1 MAGIIRTWR
10 DYRKENRFLLTVFI
24 ILLFLSGGAFFLF
37 ERTQEASS
45 QELTNRLL
53 LFVLWYLDVSLIL
66 VLSFIIVRSLIKLLL
81 ERRAGILGARFRTKL
96 ILTYIVLTFVPVIF
110 IFLIATNLLQHSIDR
125 WFSSPVENILKGGRD
140 LAVELRETIEERLQ
154 RQVTIAATELENDPH
169 GTSLAD
175 LQRVMAVD
183 LLALFDDDELI
194 EAVAD
199 PRRIPAPVPEL
210 HWEELEKQGV
220 RVERWRGGLL
230 IRAWTPLKRDNQ
242 RLVVGAVLPSR
253 LLLHL
258 QRTTDADVQFQE
270 MKAQQGTVTATTILV
285 FLSVTLLLLFSTVW
299 IGLYLSRRFTAPL
312 LAVIDATRR
321 VAEGDAL
328 EEVVAPASD
337 EVEVLVD
344 SFNAMVRRVRATEQ
358 EILSSNH
365 ELATLLATIPTGVL
379 TLSPDNTS
387 FRPNAAAAGM
397 MGHRQWQRTW
407 QSIESLKTT
416 GLEELRRYIEATE
429 PLGQRT
435 EIDLAVDGETK
446 HIEVSRRPLAGG
458 GSVVAMDDLTELV
471 AAQRQAAWSEVAR
484 RIAHEIKNPLTP
496 IQLAA
501 ERVQRR
507 VSGLGLEGDLEQV
520 LSSSCEA
527 IVAHVSGLQ
536 DLVDAFHQYAQMPAV
551 TLRPWSIHRLVKEA
565 VGLYEDFRPGL
576 KITPTVPTEP
586 VWAMIDPVL
595 LRQALVNL
603 IDNAAAAI
611 PGAGSINVHLRAEN
625 DTAILEILD
634 SGTGLP
640 TDDLQLLT
648 QPFFSTKGRGSG
660 MGLAIVDRI
669 VRDHG
674 GVFEI
679 SRREEG
685 GSQARITL
693 FGAVVSQPETDSS
706 TTGQASRE
714 LSFSAT
720 KDTI

>member
-1 MAGIIRTWR
+1 MALNFRAWHR
-10 DYRKENRFLLTVFI
+10 YRKENRFLLTVFSV
-24 ILLFLSGGAFFLF
+24 LLLLSSGAFFLF
-37 ERTQEASS
+37 QRTQEASS

-96 ILTYIVLTFVPVIF
+96 ILTYIVLTFVPAIF

-125 WFSSPVENILKGGRD
+125 WFSSPVEDILRGGRG
-140 LAVELRETIEERLQ
+140 LAVDFRETIEARLERQ
-154 RQVTIAATELENDPH
+154 AAIAAAQLENRP
-169 GTSLAD
+169 GGRSLAD

-183 LLALFDDDELI
+183 LLALFDDDVLV

-199 PRRIPAPVPEL
+199 PRKISAPVPEL
-210 HWEELEKQGV
+210 HWRELDTQGV

-230 IRAWTPLKRDNQ
+230 IRAWTPFGTENG
-242 RLVVGAVLPSR
+242 RLVVGAILPSN

-258 QRTTDADVQFQE
+258 QRATDADAQFQE

-299 IGLYLSRRFTAPL
+299 VGLYLSRRFTEPL
-312 LAVIDATRR
+312 LAVVDATRR

-358 EILSSNH
+358 EILSSNQ

-379 TLSPDNTS
+379 TLSPDNAR
-387 FRPNAAAAGM
+387 FRPNAAAAIM
-397 MGHRQWQRTW
+397 LGHTQWQRTW
-407 QSIESLKTT
+407 QPIDALETP
-416 GLEELRRYIEATE
+416 GLEELRLYLESAD
-429 PLGQRT
+429 PLRQRL
-435 EIDLAVDGETK
+435 EIDLTVDEETC

-471 AAQRQAAWSEVAR
+471 AAQRQAAWSEVAQ

-496 IQLAA
+496 IRLAA

-507 VSGLGLEGDLEQV
+507 VDGLGGELEQV

-536 DLVDAFHQYAQMPAV
+536 ALVDAFHQYARMPAI
-551 TLRPWSIHRLVKEA
+551 TPQPWSINRLVDETA
-565 VGLYEDFRPGL
+565 ALYENFRTGL
-576 KITPTVPTEP
+576 DVVTVLPEETL
-586 VWAMIDPVL
+586 WAMVDPVP

-603 IDNAAAAI
+603 IDNAAAAVTGQGRI
-611 PGAGSINVHLRAEN
+611 EVRAWTDEQN
-625 DTAILEILD
+625 AILEILD
-634 SGTGLP
+634 TGAGLP
-640 TDDLQLLT
+640 TDDVQLLT

-679 SRREEG
+679 SNREG
-685 GSQARITL
+685 QGSQARIIL
-693 FGAVVSQPETDSS
+693 VGAVVTQPAASS
-706 TTGQASRE
+706 
-714 LSFSAT
+714 
-720 KDTI
+720 

>member
-1 MAGIIRTWR
+1 MAGIVRAWR
-10 DYRKENRFLLTVFI
+10 RYRKENRFLLTVFFVV
-24 ILLFLSGGAFFLF
+24 LFLSGGAFSLF

-66 VLSFIIVRSLIKLLL
+66 VLSFIIIRSLVKLLL

-96 ILTYIVLTFVPVIF
+96 ILTYIALTFVPVIF

-154 RQVTIAATELENDPH
+154 RQATIAASELEKHPTK
-169 GTSLAD
+169 TSLAD
-175 LQRVMAVD
+175 LQRIMTVD
-183 LLALFDDDELI
+183 LLALFDDDVLV

-199 PRRIPAPVPEL
+199 PRKVPAPVPEL
-210 HWEELEKQGV
+210 HWSDLETQGV

-230 IRAWTPLKRDNQ
+230 IRAWTPVGSENQ
-242 RLVVGAVLPSR
+242 RLVVGAVLPSH
-253 LLLHL
+253 LLIHL

-270 MKAQQGTVTATTILV
+270 LKAQQGTVTATTILV

-312 LAVIDATRR
+312 LAVVDATRR

-379 TLSPDNTS
+379 TLSPDDAS

-397 MGHRQWQRTW
+397 LGHQQWQRTW
-407 QSIESLKTT
+407 QPIENLETP
-416 GLEELRRYIEATE
+416 GLEELWCYIDGGD
-429 PLGQRT
+429 PLRQRT
-435 EIDLAVDGETK
+435 EIDLTVGGETR
-446 HIEVSRRPLAGG
+446 HVEVSRRPLAGG
-458 GSVVAMDDLTELV
+458 GSVVAIDDLTELV

-507 VSGLGLEGDLEQV
+507 VSTLGLEGDIEQI
-520 LSSSCEA
+520 LTSSCEA

-536 DLVDAFHQYAQMPAV
+536 DLVDSFHQYAQMPAV
-551 TLRPWSIHRLVKEA
+551 TLRPWSINRLVDETVA
-565 VGLYEDFRPGL
+565 LYEDFRQGV
-576 KITPTVPTEP
+576 KITTRCLQETL
-586 VWAMIDPVL
+586 WAMVDPVL

-611 PGAGSINVHLRAEN
+611 PGTGTIEVHVEREG
-625 DTAILEILD
+625 DHAILEILD
-634 SGTGLP
+634 SGSGLP
-640 TDDLQLLT
+640 TDDVQVLT

-679 SRREEG
+679 GGRAEG
-685 GSQARITL
+685 GTRARIVL
-693 FGAVVSQPETDSS
+693 IGAVVPQPTAE
-706 TTGQASRE
+706 QSRE

-720 KDTI
+720 NDTI

>member
-1 MAGIIRTWR
+1 MPLNFRSWYR
-10 DYRKENRFLLTVFI
+10 SRKENRFLLTVFS
-24 ILLFLSGGAFFLF
+24 ILLLLSSGAFFLAQ
-37 ERTQEASS
+37 RTQAASS

-66 VLSFIIVRSLIKLLL
+66 VLSFIIIRSLIKLLL

-125 WFSSPVENILKGGRD
+125 WFSSPVENILRGGRD
-140 LAVELRETIEERLQ
+140 LAVELRETIEERLE
-154 RQVTIAATELENDPH
+154 RQAAIAAAELGKGPRNA
-169 GTSLAD
+169 SLAD

-183 LLALFDDDELI
+183 LLALFDGDVLV

-199 PRRIPAPVPEL
+199 PRKIPAPVPEL
-210 HWEELEKQGV
+210 RWSQLEAQGV
-220 RVERWRGGLL
+220 RVDRWRGGLL
-230 IRAWTPLKRDNQ
+230 IRAWTPVGTENQ
-242 RLVVGAVLPSR
+242 HLVVGAILPSN

-258 QRTTDADVQFQE
+258 QRATDADAQFQE

-299 IGLYLSRRFTAPL
+299 LGLYLSRRFTEPL
-312 LAVIDATRR
+312 LAVVDATRR

-358 EILSSNH
+358 EIMSSNQ

-379 TLSPDNTS
+379 TLSPDNAR
-387 FRPNAAAAGM
+387 FRPNAAAAVM
-397 MGHRQWQRTW
+397 LGHTPWQRTW
-407 QSIESLKTT
+407 QPVDILKTP
-416 GLEELRRYIEATE
+416 GLEELRLYLESPDHHR
-429 PLGQRT
+429 QRL
-435 EIDLAVDGETK
+435 EIDLTVDGETY
-446 HIEVSRRPLAGG
+446 HVEVSRRPLAGG

-471 AAQRQAAWSEVAR
+471 AAQRQAAWSEVAQ

-496 IQLAA
+496 IRLAA

-507 VSGLGLEGDLEQV
+507 VAGLGGDLEHI

-527 IVAHVSGLQ
+527 IIAHVSGLQ
-536 DLVDAFHQYAQMPAV
+536 DLVNAFHQYAQMPTV
-551 TLRPWSIHRLVKEA
+551 TPQPWSINRLVDETA
-565 VGLYEDFRPGL
+565 ALYEDYRPGL
-576 KITPTVPTEP
+576 TVVTELP
-586 VWAMIDPVL
+586 GEPLWAMVDPVPF
-595 LRQALVNL
+595 RQALVNL

-611 PGAGSINVHLRAEN
+611 SGPGRIDVRAWAD
-625 DTAILEILD
+625 DTNAILEILD
-634 SGTGLP
+634 SGSGLP
-640 TDDLQLLT
+640 TEDVQVLT

-669 VRDHG
+669 VRDHDG
-674 GVFEI
+674 LFEI
-679 SRREEG
+679 GNREGQGSR
-685 GSQARITL
+685 ARIVL
-693 FGAVVSQPETDSS
+693 FGAVIPQPASQPK
-706 TTGQASRE
+706 GN
-714 LSFSAT
+714 
-720 KDTI
+720 

>member
-1 MAGIIRTWR
+1 VG
-10 DYRKENRFLLTVFI
+10 N
-24 ILLFLSGGAFFLF
+24 G
-37 ERTQEASS
+37 
-45 QELTNRLL
+45 
-53 LFVLWYLDVSLIL
+53 
-66 VLSFIIVRSLIKLLL
+66 
-81 ERRAGILGARFRTKL
+81 
-96 ILTYIVLTFVPVIF
+96 
-110 IFLIATNLLQHSIDR
+110 
-125 WFSSPVENILKGGRD
+125 
-140 LAVELRETIEERLQ
+140 
-154 RQVTIAATELENDPH
+154 
-169 GTSLAD
+169 
-175 LQRVMAVD
+175 
-183 LLALFDDDELI
+183 
-194 EAVAD
+194 
-199 PRRIPAPVPEL
+199 
-210 HWEELEKQGV
+210 
-220 RVERWRGGLL
+220 
-230 IRAWTPLKRDNQ
+230 NQ
-242 RLVVGAVLPSR
+242 RLVVGAVLPSH
-253 LLLHL
+253 LLIHL

-270 MKAQQGTVTATTILV
+270 LKAQQGTVTATTILV

-312 LAVIDATRR
+312 LAVVDATRR

-379 TLSPDNTS
+379 TLSPDDAS

-397 MGHRQWQRTW
+397 LGHHQWQRTW
-407 QSIESLKTT
+407 QPIENLETP
-416 GLEELRRYIEATE
+416 GLEELWRYIDGGD
-429 PLGQRT
+429 PLRQRT
-435 EIDLAVDGETK
+435 EIDLTVGGETR
-446 HIEVSRRPLAGG
+446 HVEVSRRPLAGG
-458 GSVVAMDDLTELV
+458 GSVVAIDDLTELV

-507 VSGLGLEGDLEQV
+507 VSTLGLEGDIEQI
-520 LSSSCEA
+520 LTSSCEA

-536 DLVDAFHQYAQMPAV
+536 DLVDSFHQYAQMPAV
-551 TLRPWSIHRLVKEA
+551 TLRPWWINRLVDETVA
-565 VGLYEDFRPGL
+565 LYEDFRQGV
-576 KITPTVPTEP
+576 KITTRCLQETL
-586 VWAMIDPVL
+586 WAMVDPVL

-611 PGAGSINVHLRAEN
+611 PGSGTIEVRVEREG
-625 DTAILEILD
+625 DRAILEILD

-640 TDDLQLLT
+640 TDDVQVLT

-679 SRREEG
+679 GGRGEG
-685 GSQARITL
+685 GTRARIVL
-693 FGAVVSQPETDSS
+693 IGAVVPQPTEE
-706 TTGQASRE
+706 QSRE

-720 KDTI
+720 SDTI

>member
-1 MAGIIRTWR
+1 MAGIVRAWR
-10 DYRKENRFLLTVFI
+10 RYRREHRFLLTVFVV
-24 ILLFLSGGAFFLF
+24 LLLLSASAFYLF
-37 ERTQEASS
+37 QRTQEASS

-53 LFVLWYLDVSLIL
+53 FFVLWYLDVSLIL

-81 ERRAGILGARFRTKL
+81 ERRAGILGAHFRTKL
-96 ILTYIVLTFVPVIF
+96 ILTYIALTFVPVIF

-125 WFSSPVENILKGGRD
+125 WFSSPVEDILRGGRG
-140 LAVELRETIEERLQ
+140 LAVELRETIEERLE
-154 RQVTIAATELENDPH
+154 RQAALAAVELERYPA
-169 GTSLAD
+169 GASLTD

-183 LLALFDDDELI
+183 LLALFDEDVLV

-210 HWEELEKQGV
+210 RWSEIDAQGV
-220 RVERWRGGLL
+220 RVERWRGSLL
-230 IRAWTPLKRDNQ
+230 IRAWTPVGTDER
-242 RLVVGAVLPSR
+242 RLVVGEVLPSS

-258 QRTTDADVQFQE
+258 QRATDADTQFQE

-312 LAVIDATRR
+312 LAVVDATRR

-344 SFNAMVRRVRATEQ
+344 SFNAMVRRVRATEE

-379 TLSPDNTS
+379 TLSPDNAR
-387 FRPNAAAAGM
+387 FRPNAAAAVIL
-397 MGHRQWQRTW
+397 GHTQWQRTW
-407 QSIESLKTT
+407 QPVDALETPGLGGLRLYLESADP
-416 GLEELRRYIEATE
+416 LR
-429 PLGQRT
+429 QRI
-435 EIDLAVDGETK
+435 EIDLTVEGETR

-471 AAQRQAAWSEVAR
+471 AAQRQAAWSEAAR

-496 IQLAA
+496 IRLAA

-507 VSGLGLEGDLEQV
+507 VAGLGGDLEQV

-536 DLVDAFHQYAQMPAV
+536 ALVDAFHQYAQMPAV
-551 TLRPWSIHRLVKEA
+551 TTQPWSINRLVDETA
-565 VGLYEDFRPGL
+565 ALYENLRTGL
-576 KITPTVPTEP
+576 DVVTVLPEKP
-586 VWAMIDPVL
+586 LWAMVDPVL

-603 IDNAAAAI
+603 LDNAAAAI
-611 PGAGSINVHLRAEN
+611 PGTGRIEVRTWA
-625 DTAILEILD
+625 DDDKAILEILD
-634 SGTGLP
+634 DGTGLP
-640 TDDLQLLT
+640 TDDVQLLT

-674 GVFEI
+674 GVFEVGNRDVRG
-679 SRREEG
+679 SR
-685 GSQARITL
+685 ARIIL
-693 FGAVVSQPETDSS
+693 FGAVVTPPTAETS
-706 TTGQASRE
+706 GN
-714 LSFSAT
+714 
-720 KDTI
+720 